1 MTLWAAVVAALA
13 ASVCGAM
20 ASTLQ
25 HRTAVAVVGSGS
37 SAGGSSQ
44 DAMAAVRATITHR
57 LWLLAVLLQVA
68 GFMLHALALR
78 FGQLTVVQPLLV
90 CSVLFALPLN
100 RILRGEPITR
110 REVGWAAA
118 LVFGLAGF
126 LIVETPP
133 VSGATQSIDVVPA
146 VISGT
151 LGVVGVVVCVLVSRH
166 ARGTSPAVLGTASG
180 IMFTGQ
186 AALLKSSVGL
196 LNRGPLALAESWQPY
211 VLLAVGLGGVVF
223 SQLAFRSGP
232 LSASLPLVVTVNP
245 VLGVLVGALVYDEAV
260 RDSGPALALEV
271 AFLALLVAA
280 TLVLT
285 RLEQTANERHA
296 EALHTPARA
305 VDE

>member
-25 HRTAVAVVGSGS
+25 HRTAVAVVGRQ
-37 SAGGSSQ
+37 AT
-44 DAMAAVRATITHR
+44 AHVVAAVRATVTHR

-68 GFMLHALALR
+68 GFLLHALALR

-110 REVGWAAA
+110 REIGWAAA
-118 LVFGLAGF
+118 LVVGLAGF
-126 LIVETPP
+126 LVAESPP
-133 VSGATQSIDVVPA
+133 PTSGATTAIDVAPA
-146 VISGT
+146 VISGI
-151 LGVVGVVVCVLVSRH
+151 LGLGAVVLCVLVSRRSRS
-166 ARGTSPAVLGTASG
+166 ASPAVLGTASG

-196 LNRGPLALAESWQPY
+196 LNRGPLALAENWQPY
-211 VLLAVGLGGVVF
+211 ALLAVGLGGVVF

-245 VLGVLVGALVYDEAV
+245 VLGVLVGAVVYDETV
-260 RDSGPALALEV
+260 RDTGPALALEV
-271 AFLALLVAA
+271 AFLGLLVVA

-285 RLEQTANERHA
+285 RLEQRENERVA
-296 EALHTPARA
+296 EALQTSTRA

>member
-1 MTLWAAVVAALA
+1 MTLWAAVIAALA

-25 HRTAVAVVGSGS
+25 HRTAVAVTGSHGTTRVHPVT
-37 SAGGSSQ
+37 
-44 DAMAAVRATITHR
+44 AVRATITHR
-57 LWLLAVLLQVA
+57 LWLVAVGLQVA
-68 GFMLHALALR
+68 GFLLHALALR

-110 REVGWAAA
+110 REVGWAGV
-118 LVFGLAGF
+118 LVVGLAGF
-126 LIVETPP
+126 LVVETP
-133 VSGATQSIDVVPA
+133 SAAATGQTIDVVPA

-151 LGVVGVVVCVLVSRH
+151 LGLAAVVVCVLISR
-166 ARGTSPAVLGTASG
+166 RSRSTSPAVLGTASG

-211 VLLAVGLGGVVF
+211 ALLAVGLGGVVF

-245 VLGVLVGALVYDEAV
+245 VLGVLVGVVVYDEAM
-260 RDSGPALALEV
+260 RDTGPAIALEML
-271 AFLALLVAA
+271 FLGLLVVA

-285 RLEQTANERHA
+285 RLEQTAQER
-296 EALHTPARA
+296 RR
-305 VDE
+305 